1 MVPTTMESGPSN
13 ISILPREIFWMVLGH
28 LGHRDIIHSR
38 RVCRAWNEAFRD
50 PANMQFLLQ
59 EWFPL
64 PDEARE
70 PKMQSWNQGPVSNDD
85 DNDDNDDYWRRMF
98 DRVVCRHDHLARGKP
113 KSVQKHKLCDD
124 FGVSGEREWFPVQ
137 PWENHASH
145 LMQRVD
151 CNFMET
157 FWTYEEG
164 LVVYPSADHHG
175 LVLMDLESD
184 RKSMV
189 PFTTTGKVVRRVR
202 LQKRVL
208 VVEWAEPRAFHWLN
222 DSDGVHRHFA
232 SSFDVERNS
241 SSTDGGWSVTFRNE
255 WKIMF
260 LGHPL
265 SDNDRFFSTHSK
277 THYVIYIWQPNR
289 SLYTADEDAPI
300 ESLMVWDISTPSS
313 YRPSRDPT
321 GCLKPKTHGDDT
333 GPSIV
338 NRFGFRE
345 LGFFSVR
352 QRGLPGIQRLAIT
365 DDANAIQ
372 ITEHRC
378 TGPMDRLVGPAEW
391 TSQVHLTSLPLIGD
405 GPVLRKPLE
414 DVLLAPYRGNS
425 DGLHSKPLVSPSTCR
440 DRPWYTT
447 VSEALDE
454 KSHVAYRLHLSPLNW
469 PFDLRTSLS
478 VDIPTHG
485 IQTTVKH
492 VDIFELAGR
501 GKIRGNQNHLV
512 GENDNRELIVWRFDR

>member
-1 MVPTTMESGPSN
+1 MNPATMEPNPNPSN

-38 RVCRAWNEAFRD
+38 RVCHAWNEAFSD

-64 PDEARE
+64 SDEARE
-70 PKMQSWNQGPVSNDD
+70 PDMHCWNEDSIAGDDD
-85 DNDDNDDYWRRMF
+85 DNYWRQKF
-98 DRVVCRHDHLARGKP
+98 DHVVCRHDHLARGKP
-113 KSVQKHKLCDD
+113 KSVQKHRLCDD

-157 FWTYEEG
+157 FWTYEDG
-164 LVVYPSADHHG
+164 LVVYPSADHQC

-184 RKSMV
+184 RKFMV
-189 PFTTTGKVVRRVR
+189 PFITAGKVVRRVR

-208 VVEWAEPRAFHWLN
+208 VVEWAEPKAFHWLN

-232 SSFDVERNS
+232 SSFDVERS
-241 SSTDGGWSVTFRNE
+241 SSNGGGWSVTFRNE

-300 ESLMVWDISTPSS
+300 ESLMVWDISTSSS
-313 YRPSRDPT
+313 YRPSLDPM
-321 GCLKPKTHGDDT
+321 GCLRAHDDDT
-333 GPSIV
+333 GPSIIT
-338 NRFGFRE
+338 RFGFRE

-365 DDANAIQ
+365 DDAHAIE

-391 TSQVHLTSLPLIGD
+391 TFQVHLTSIPLIGD
-405 GPVLRKPLE
+405 GPVLRKPLA
-414 DVLLAPYRGNS
+414 DVSLPPYRGNS
-425 DGLHSKPLVSPSTCR
+425 DGLQSKPLVSSPCR

-454 KSHVAYRLHLSPLNW
+454 KTHVAYRLHLSPLNW

-478 VDIPTHG
+478 IDIPTHG
-485 IQTTVKH
+485 IETTVKH
-492 VDIFELAGR
+492 VEVFELAGR
-501 GKIRGNQNHLV
+501 GKICGNQSHLV

>member
-1 MVPTTMESGPSN
+1 MSSPSN

-38 RVCRAWNEAFRD
+38 RVCHAWNNAFRD

-59 EWFPL
+59 KWFPL
-64 PDEARE
+64 DEARE
-70 PKMQSWNQGPVSNDD
+70 PDVHTWSEDHDD
-85 DNDDNDDYWRRMF
+85 DNSDSWRQRF
-98 DRVVCRHDHLARGKP
+98 DRVVCRHDHLVRGKP
-113 KSVQKHKLCDD
+113 RSVQKHKLCDD
-124 FGVSGEREWFPVQ
+124 FGVTGEREWFPVQ
-137 PWENHASH
+137 PWDNHASH

-157 FWTYEEG
+157 FWTYEDV
-164 LVVYPSADHHG
+164 LVVYPSADHHY
-175 LVLMDLESD
+175 LVLMDLETD
-184 RKSMV
+184 RKTMV
-189 PFTTTGKVVRRVR
+189 PFMTTGKVVRRVR

-208 VVEWAEPRAFHWLN
+208 VVEWAEPKAFHWLN

-232 SSFDVERNS
+232 SSYDVERNPS
-241 SSTDGGWSVTFRNE
+241 NDGWSVTFRNE

-300 ESLMVWDISTPSS
+300 ESLMVWDISAPSS
-313 YRPSRDPT
+313 YRPSLDPT
-321 GCLKPKTHGDDT
+321 GCVREHNKNHKTDT
-333 GPSIV
+333 GPPIV

-352 QRGLPGIQRLAIT
+352 QRGLPAIQHLAIT
-365 DDANAIQ
+365 DDAAAIE

-391 TSQVHLTSLPLIGD
+391 TSHVQLTSIPLIGD
-405 GPVLRKPLE
+405 GPVFRKSLPGVSLS
-414 DVLLAPYRGNS
+414 PYRGNS
-425 DGLHSKPLVSPSTCR
+425 DGLHSKALVLPS

-447 VSEALDE
+447 VSEAVDE
-454 KSHVAYRLHLSPLNW
+454 NTRVAYRLHLSPLNW
-469 PFDLRTSLS
+469 PFDLRVNLG

-485 IQTTVKH
+485 IETTVKH
-492 VDIFELAGR
+492 AEIFELAGR
-501 GKIRGNQNHLV
+501 GKIRGNRNHLV
-512 GENDNRELIVWRFDR
+512 GENDNRELIIWRFDR